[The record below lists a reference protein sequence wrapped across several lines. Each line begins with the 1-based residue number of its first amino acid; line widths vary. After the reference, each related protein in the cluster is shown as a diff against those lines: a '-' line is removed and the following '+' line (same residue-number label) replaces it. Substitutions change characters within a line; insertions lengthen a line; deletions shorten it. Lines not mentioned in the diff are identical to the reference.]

1 MKMNTPP
8 TLLSSLIDAEDSIL
22 IVIDVQDYFVAKLP
36 QKVQQSLIKRIT
48 WLIGVATHLN
58 IPLVVTAE
66 DIPNCGSVSSQIAQL
81 LSPDVPIYNKMV
93 FGLADDAQIMA
104 GVRKT
109 GRKTAIL
116 VGMETDVCVAHSAIG
131 LLEQGYQVA
140 VVEDATASP
149 ETGDQVG
156 LQRLR
161 GAGILISSIKS
172 LYYEWMRTV
181 ARDDVLK
188 AKMAGELGYP
198 SGIAL

>member
-1 MKMNTPP
+1 MKMNISPV
-8 TLLSSLIDAEDSIL
+8 LHSSLIDADDSIL

-36 QKVQQSLIKRIT
+36 QDAQQPLIKRIA
-48 WLIGVATHLN
+48 WLIGVATHLK
-58 IPLVVTAE
+58 IPLVVTGE
-66 DIPNCGSVSSQIAQL
+66 DIPNCGTVSSQIAQI

-104 GVRKT
+104 AVRKT

-116 VGMETDVCVAHSAIG
+116 IGLETDVCVTHSAIG
-131 LLEQGYQVA
+131 LLQQGYQVA

-149 ETGDQVG
+149 ETGHQFG

-172 LYYEWMRTV
+172 LYYEWVRTV
-181 ARDDVLK
+181 ARDDALK
-188 AKMAGELGYP
+188 EKMAGELGYP

>member
-1 MKMNTPP
+1 MNNSPA
-8 TLLSSLIDAEDSIL
+8 LLSSLINAEDSIL

-36 QKVQQSLIKRIT
+36 LEAQQPLIKRIA
-48 WLIGVATHLN
+48 WLMGVATQLK

-66 DIPNCGSVSSQIAQL
+66 DIPNCGTVSSPIAQA
-81 LSPDVPIYNKMV
+81 LSPDVSIYNKMV

-104 GVRKT
+104 AIRKT

-116 VGMETDVCVAHSAIG
+116 VGLETDVCVAHSAIG
-131 LLEQGYQVA
+131 LLQQGYQVA

-149 ETGDQVG
+149 EAGHEFG

-161 GAGILISSIKS
+161 GAGILISNIKS
-172 LYYEWMRTV
+172 LYYEWVRTV

-198 SGIAL
+198 SGITL